1 MPIPGFQDFMLPF
14 LLALNDK
21 AEHRVSD
28 VRDILASQFK
38 LTAEEREALLPS
50 GNQAIFQ
57 NRVAWAASYLN
68 QAGLLTRTG
77 KGVYLIT
84 ERGIAILKEGPKRID
99 IPFLTRFPEFE
110 RFRRRT
116 ASPQKTDSAA
126 VIEID
131 PAEALERNY
140 LQLRETLSDD
150 LLDRISNCSP
160 AFFERL
166 VVDLLVAMGYGGSR
180 KDAGQTIGRSGDDG
194 IDGMIKED
202 KLGLD
207 AIYVQAKRWEG
218 PVGRPVVQAFAGS
231 LEGQRAKKGV
241 LITTS
246 RFSQDAKDYVN
257 RIDKKIVLIDG
268 EQLGSLII
276 DHGVGVANVNTY
288 HVKRVDLD
296 YFEEE

>member
-1 MPIPGFQDFMLPF
+1 MLPF
-14 LLALNDK
+14 LLVVNDR

-28 VRDILASQFK
+28 VREILASQFK
-38 LTAEEREALLPS
+38 LTAEERDELLPS
-50 GNQAIFQ
+50 GKQAVFQ

-68 QAGLLTRTG
+68 QACILTRTG
-77 KGVYLIT
+77 KGIYRIT
-84 ERGIAILKEGPKRID
+84 ERGLEILKEGPKRID
-99 IPFLTRFPEFE
+99 IPFLARFPEFE
-110 RFRRRT
+110 RFRGRSST
-116 ASPQKTDSAA
+116 PEKTDVAA
-126 VIEID
+126 GTGID

-140 LQLRETLSDD
+140 QQLRETLSQV
-150 LLDRISNCSP
+150 LLDRISKCSP

-180 KDAGQTIGRSGDDG
+180 KDAGQTLGRSGDDG

-202 KLGLD
+202 KLGFD

-246 RFSQDAKDYVN
+246 RFSQDAKEYVN

-268 EQLGSLII
+268 EQLGSLMI
-276 DHGVGVANVNTY
+276 DHGIGVADVNTY
-288 HVKRVDLD
+288 HVKRMDSD

>member
-1 MPIPGFQDFMLPF
+1 
-14 LLALNDK
+14 
-21 AEHRVSD
+21 V
-28 VRDILASQFK
+28 
-38 LTAEEREALLPS
+38 
-50 GNQAIFQ
+50 
-57 NRVAWAASYLN
+57 
-68 QAGLLTRTG
+68 
-77 KGVYLIT
+77 
-84 ERGIAILKEGPKRID
+84 LKEGPVRVD
-99 IPFLTRFPEFE
+99 IALLKRFPEFQ
-110 RFRRRT
+110 RFRERT
-116 ASPQKTDSAA
+116 LSITKVDLGT
-126 VIEID
+126 VTEID

-140 LQLRETLSDD
+140 QQLREALSQD
-150 LLDRISNCSP
+150 LLDRISKCSP
-160 AFFERL
+160 TFFERL
-166 VVDLLVAMGYGGSR
+166 VVDLLVTMGYGGSR
-180 KDAGQTIGRSGDDG
+180 KDAGQTLGRSGDDG

-268 EQLGSLII
+268 EQLGSLMI
-276 DHGVGVANVNTY
+276 DHGVGVADVNTY
-288 HVKRVDLD
+288 QVKRMDSD